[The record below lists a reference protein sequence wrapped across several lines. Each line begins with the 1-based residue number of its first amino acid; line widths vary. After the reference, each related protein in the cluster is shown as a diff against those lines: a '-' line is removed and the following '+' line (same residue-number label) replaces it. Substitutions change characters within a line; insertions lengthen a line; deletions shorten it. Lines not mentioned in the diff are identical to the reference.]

1 MTSIS
6 TDRIRNVVLAAHS
19 GSGKTSL
26 ADAMFY
32 ATGATN
38 RKGKVDDQTSVSD
51 YEPEEQSRGSSIQLA
66 VVPCEWTDHKVNIL
80 DTPGYPDFR
89 GDMLSAMRVADAAL
103 IVVSAASGLEVGTLQ
118 AWQAAADN
126 GLPTAFVVN
135 KLDRSETDFDATV
148 SEIQSAFGNNCIAVQ
163 SVDGSADQFSEVQDA
178 LIAGT
183 LEEDATES
191 LVESDDDLMMKYLE
205 GEEISG
211 DDLKAGMRMGILN
224 RALFPIFAASA
235 ETSTGVSDLLDA
247 IVAYLPAPSER
258 ALEEVSADMSANFIF
273 KTSADPF
280 VGKVSYLRVYGAELT
295 PNSQLAVARTGDNE
309 RIALVYQPIGKELE
323 SVGSVAT
330 GDIAAVTKLNA
341 AATSDTLCTA
351 GNLVELPAVPS
362 ADPAFALAVN
372 PVAQSDVDKMAGA
385 LARITEEDP
394 TLRIERNAETSQTVL
409 HGLGDIHVEVAIQRI
424 ARKFDVNLGT
434 TLPKIAYRETIG
446 ANADIDYRH
455 KKQSGGSGQ
464 FGHVM
469 MRIAPTAPED
479 AISFSSSVVGG
490 NVPKEYIPSVEKG
503 VRNAAAKGVLAG
515 FPVVGV
521 HCELYDGK
529 SHSVDSSGIAFE
541 IAGSMGFRQGLRD
554 ARPQL
559 LEPIMIMEVTVPD
572 DNAGDVMGDLNRK
585 RARISG
591 MEPLGNGYTSIKAE
605 APVSMMQ
612 RYAADLRSLTQ
623 ARGVFDSKIDHY
635 EPVPQQDMGKVIAQ
649 YTGAD

>member
-1 MTSIS
+1 MTSTS
-6 TDRIRNVVLAAHS
+6 TERIRNIVFAAHS

-32 ATGATN
+32 ATGASN
-38 RKGKVDDQTSVSD
+38 RKGRVDDQTSVLD
-51 YEPEEQSRGSSIQLA
+51 YEPEEQSRGSSIQMS
-66 VVPCEWTDHKVNIL
+66 VVPCEWAEHKINVL

-89 GDMLSAMRVADAAL
+89 GDMLSAMRVADAAV
-103 IVVSAASGLEVGTLQ
+103 IVISAASGLEVGTLQ
-118 AWQAAADN
+118 AWHAASDN
-126 GLPTAFVVN
+126 GLPTAFVIN
-135 KLDRSETDFDATV
+135 KLDRSETDFEATV
-148 SEIQSAFGNNCIAVQ
+148 DEIRNAFGNNCIAVQ
-163 SVDGSADQFSEVQDA
+163 SVDGSADRFSAVQD
-178 LIAGT
+178 IVGTET
-183 LEEDATES
+183 LEEEAIES

-205 GEEISG
+205 GEEISSEE
-211 DDLKAGMRMGILN
+211 LKAGVRSGMLN

-235 ETSTGVSDLLDA
+235 ETSTGIEELLDA
-247 IVAYLPAPSER
+247 VVAYLPSPTDRATDEVATDAP
-258 ALEEVSADMSANFIF
+258 ANFIF

-280 VGKVSYLRVYGAELT
+280 VGKVSYMRVYGADLM
-295 PNSQLAVARTGDNE
+295 PNSQLVVARTGDNE
-309 RIALVYQPIGKELE
+309 RVAQVYKPTGKELE
-323 SVGSVAT
+323 SVDSVVK
-330 GDIAAVTKLNA
+330 GDIAAVTKLSV
-341 AATSDTLCTA
+341 AATSDTLCDADT
-351 GNLVELPAVPS
+351 LVKLAPVPS
-362 ADPAFALAVN
+362 TAPVFALAVH

-424 ARKFDVNLGT
+424 ARKFDVNLET
-434 TLPKIAYRETIG
+434 ALPKIAYRETIG
-446 ANADIDYRH
+446 SNADIDYRH

-469 MRIAPTAPED
+469 MRIAPTAPEE

-503 VRNAAAKGVLAG
+503 VRNAAVKGVLAG

-559 LEPIMIMEVTVPD
+559 LEPVMVMEVTVPD

-591 MEPLGNGYTSIKAE
+591 MEPLGNGYTAIKAE

-623 ARGVFDSKIDHY
+623 ARGFFNTKIDHY
-635 EPVPQQDMGKVIAQ
+635 EPVPSQDTDKVIAQ
-649 YTGAD
+649 YTSND

>member
-6 TDRIRNVVLAAHS
+6 TDRIRNVVFAAHS

-26 ADAMFY
+26 ADAMLY

-38 RKGKVDDQTSVSD
+38 RKGRVDDQTSASD

-66 VVPCEWTDHKVNIL
+66 VVPCDWKDCKINVL

-103 IVVSAASGLEVGTLQ
+103 IVVSAAAGLEVGTLQ
-118 AWQAAADN
+118 AWQTAAES

-135 KLDRSETDFDATV
+135 KLDRSETDFNSTV
-148 SEIQSAFGNNCIAVQ
+148 SEIQTAFGNNCIAVQ
-163 SVDGSADQFSEVQDA
+163 SVDGSADQFSAVEDA
-178 LIAGT
+178 IASGT
-183 LEEDATES
+183 LAEEATES
-191 LVESDDDLMMKYLE
+191 LVETDDDLMMKYLE
-205 GEEISG
+205 GEEISA
-211 DDLKAGMRMGILN
+211 DDLTAGIRKGILN
-224 RALFPIFAASA
+224 RDLFPIFAVSA
-235 ETSTGVSDLLDA
+235 EMSNGITELLDA
-247 IVAYLPAPSER
+247 IVAFLPSPSDRAPDG
-258 ALEEVSADMSANFIF
+258 VSSDASANFIF

-280 VGKVSYLRVYGAELT
+280 VGKVSYMRVYGAELT
-295 PNSQLAVARTGDNE
+295 PNSQLVVARTGDNE
-309 RIALVYQPIGKELE
+309 RIAQVYKPIGKELE
-323 SVGSVAT
+323 SVDRVVV
-330 GDIAAVTKLNA
+330 GDIAAVTKLNV
-341 AATSDTLCTA
+341 AATSDTLCGA
-351 GNLVELPAVPS
+351 GNLTELPHVPK
-362 ADPAFALAVN
+362 ADPVFALAVN

-424 ARKFDVNLGT
+424 ARKFDVNLET

-446 ANADIDYRH
+446 SKAEIDYRH

-469 MRIAPTAPED
+469 MRIAPTAPEEE
-479 AISFSSSVVGG
+479 ISFSSSVVGG

-503 VRNAAAKGVLAG
+503 VKNAAVKGVLAG

-529 SHSVDSSGIAFE
+529 AHSVDSSGIAFE

-559 LEPIMIMEVTVPD
+559 LEPIMIMDVTVPD

-623 ARGVFDSKIDHY
+623 ARGAFNSKIDHY
-635 EPVPQQDMGKVIAQ
+635 EPVPQQDMDKVIAQ
-649 YTGAD
+649 YTGGD

>member
-1 MTSIS
+1 MTLTS
-6 TDRIRNVVLAAHS
+6 TDRIRNIVFAAHS

-26 ADAMFY
+26 ADAMYY

-38 RKGKVDDQTSVSD
+38 RKGRVDDQTSVLD
-51 YEPEEQSRGSSIQLA
+51 YEPEEQSRGSSIQMS
-66 VVPCEWTDHKVNIL
+66 VVPCEWAEHKVNVL

-103 IVVSAASGLEVGTLQ
+103 IVVSAAAGLEVGTLQ
-118 AWQAAADN
+118 AWQAATDN

-135 KLDRSETDFDATV
+135 KLDRSETDFESTV
-148 SEIQSAFGNNCIAVQ
+148 AEIRNAFGSNCIAVQ
-163 SVDGSADQFSEVQDA
+163 SADGSADQFSAVHDVVGA
-178 LIAGT
+178 DT
-183 LEEDATES
+183 LEEEAIES

-205 GEEISG
+205 GEEISS
-211 DDLKAGMRMGILN
+211 DELKAGIRSGMLS

-235 ETSTGVSDLLDA
+235 EASIGIEALLDA
-247 IVAYLPAPSER
+247 IVAYLPSPDDR
-258 ALEEVSADMSANFIF
+258 ATDDVSADTPANFIF

-280 VGKVSYLRVYGAELT
+280 VGKVSYMRVYGADLV
-295 PNSQLAVARTGDNE
+295 PNSQLVVARSGDGE
-309 RIALVYQPIGKELE
+309 RVAQVYKPIGKELE
-323 SVGSVAT
+323 SVESVVR
-330 GDIAAVTKLNA
+330 GDIAAVTKLSA
-341 AATSDTLCTA
+341 AATSDTLCEA
-351 GNLVELPAVPS
+351 GSTVELPPVPGAS
-362 ADPAFALAVN
+362 PVFALAVH

-394 TLRIERNAETSQTVL
+394 TLRIERNPETSQTVL

-424 ARKFDVNLGT
+424 ARKFDVNLET
-434 TLPKIAYRETIG
+434 ALPKIAYRETIG

-469 MRIAPTAPED
+469 MRIAPTAPEE

-529 SHSVDSSGIAFE
+529 AHSVDSSGIAFE

-559 LEPIMIMEVTVPD
+559 LEPVMIMDVTVPD

-623 ARGVFDSKIDHY
+623 ARGFFNTKIDHY
-635 EPVPQQDMGKVIAQ
+635 EPVPSQDMDKVIAQ
-649 YTGAD
+649 YTDG